1 MCQIILKHT
10 SCMFTREARSGVSR
24 QWMMYAPKSP
34 PFPETSWVNLWNWL
48 KGITIRARTDG
59 YLSRTSFFPSTKER
73 SWSSISILGSYLTMK
88 QVGPQSKR
96 KLVSLNRIKAGGDR
110 HSALQSGECM
120 AATLVQQ
127 GLSRILW
134 LAYITYGWSYIVP
147 LFACTPE
154 RSNGEAGRS
163 VCPQYNPMFDRRM
176 WQWQWKNMATVVC
189 TTV

>member
-88 QVGPQSKR
+88 QVGPQTKR
-96 KLVSLNRIKAGGDR
+96 KLVSLNHIIWDQGWRWPTLRSPIRRAHGSHLG
-110 HSALQSGECM
+110 SARFKYCDWP
-120 AATLVQQ
+120 T
-127 GLSRILW
+127 SR
-134 LAYITYGWSYIVP
+134 T
-147 LFACTPE
+147 
-154 RSNGEAGRS
+154 
-163 VCPQYNPMFDRRM
+163 D
-176 WQWQWKNMATVVC
+176 VV
-189 TTV
+189 T